1 MRLVVVWDS
10 GDGCTYSCE
19 NVQCL
24 EYKSAED
31 FLVDF
36 DAWKQSDGVGIPFY
50 YGEGFAGTDL
60 GPDIMDVEVYELEE
74 WFEKTQRKL
83 ITNVQL

>member
-1 MRLVVVWDS
+1 MRLVIVWNES
-10 GDGCTYSCE
+10 DGCTYSCE

-36 DAWKQSDGVGIPFY
+36 EAWKLTEP
-50 YGEGFAGTDL
+50 ENTWTGFAGLDL
-60 GPDIMDVEVYELEE
+60 GRHQDVGGLEIYELEE
-74 WFEKTQRKL
+74 WFEKTQRHILK
-83 ITNVQL
+83 VHEQL